1 MPAAVPSVTTARI
14 ISLRSASVAAGS
26 GLAVTCLVP
35 AVRIGC
41 LNEPFSTVAAT
52 EAIASGDAVSSPSP
66 HVSWASSA
74 PEAEAGTFM
83 YDALTLPPRPRSHF
97 WSRP

>member
-1 MPAAVPSVTTARI
+1 MA
-14 ISLRSASVAAGS
+14 
-26 GLAVTCLVP
+26 CLVP
-35 AVRIGC
+35 TVRIGC

-52 EAIASGDAVSSPSP
+52 EAIASGDAVSAPSP

-74 PEAEAGTFM
+74 PEALAGTFM
-83 YDALTLPPRPRSHF
+83 YDPVMLPPRPMSHF